1 MGNKSLRKKK
11 IDRTRDKTHHNKQRK
26 EHHWRNKQECVN
38 IEERNDDDVNKYFQ
52 QEEVQ
57 LGMHAHIVYIK
68 SIEFK
73 FKLLFNI
80 IDCNSDLMF
89 FKKHK

>member
-1 MGNKSLRKKK
+1 MGNKGLCK
-11 IDRTRDKTHHNKQRK
+11 IKFDHTRYKTHHNKQRK
-26 EHHWRNKQECVN
+26 EHYWRNKQERAN
-38 IEERNDDDVNKYFQ
+38 IEERNNDNVNRYFQ

-57 LGMHAHIVYIK
+57 TGMHAHIVHLQNV
-68 SIEFK
+68 EFK

-80 IDCNSDLMF
+80 IDCNSNLMF

>member
-1 MGNKSLRKKK
+1 MKLTITIKGKS
-11 IDRTRDKTHHNKQRK
+11 ING
-26 EHHWRNKQECVN
+26 E
-38 IEERNDDDVNKYFQ
+38 INDDNVNRYFQ

-57 LGMHAHIVYIK
+57 QGMHADIVYIK

-73 FKLLFNI
+73 FKILFNI
-80 IDCNSDLMF
+80 IDCNYDLMF